1 MILVDTSVW
10 IDVLRDRTG
19 DVVKAFQKK
28 THGETSV
35 LSRFTQ
41 LELLQGAKS
50 DKDWKLLEHYLSTQF
65 YLEATE
71 KTWSDAARIFFE
83 LRRKGITVRSSIDCC
98 IAQVALEHDALL
110 LHKDADFE
118 RIASIRPLRSEWF
131 SAG

>member
-10 IDVLRDRTG
+10 IDVLRDRQG
-19 DVVKAFQKK
+19 DVVESFRKK
-28 THGETSV
+28 THGEILV
-35 LSRFTQ
+35 LSRFSQ

-50 DKDWKLLEHYLSTQF
+50 DKDWKQLDEYLSSQF

-71 KTWSDAARIFFE
+71 RTWSDAARMFFE

-98 IAQVALEHDALL
+98 IAQVALEHDAFL

-118 RIASIRPLRSEWF
+118 RIASIRPLRSEWCPE
-131 SAG
+131 

>member
-10 IDVLRDRTG
+10 IDVLRDRQG
-19 DVVKAFQKK
+19 DVVESFRKK
-28 THGETSV
+28 TYGEILV

-50 DKDWKLLEHYLSTQF
+50 DKDWKQLDEYLSSQF

-131 SAG
+131 PE

>member
-10 IDVLRDRTG
+10 INVLRDRTG
-19 DVVKAFQKK
+19 DVVEAFQKK

-50 DKDWKLLEHYLSTQF
+50 DKDWKQLDEYLSSQF

-71 KTWSDAARIFFE
+71 RTWSDAARIFFE
-83 LRRKGITVRSSIDCC
+83 LRRKEITVRSSIDCC

-110 LHKDADFE
+110 MHKDADFE

>member
-10 IDVLRDRTG
+10 INVLRDRTG
-19 DVVKAFQKK
+19 DVVEAFQKK

-50 DKDWKLLEHYLSTQF
+50 DKDWKQLDEYLSSQF

-71 KTWSDAARIFFE
+71 KTWIDAARIFFE

-118 RIASIRPLRSEWF
+118 RIASIRPLRFEWF
-131 SAG
+131 TV

>member
-10 IDVLRDRTG
+10 INVLRDRTG
-19 DVVKAFQKK
+19 DVVEAFQKK

-50 DKDWKLLEHYLSTQF
+50 DKDWKQLDEYLSSQF

-71 KTWSDAARIFFE
+71 RTWSDAARIFFE

-131 SAG
+131 SPG

>member
-10 IDVLRDRTG
+10 INVLRDRTG
-19 DVVKAFQKK
+19 DVVEAFQEK
-28 THGETSV
+28 THGETSF

-50 DKDWKLLEHYLSTQF
+50 DKDWKQLDEYLSSQF

-71 KTWSDAARIFFE
+71 KTWVDAARIFFE

-110 LHKDADFE
+110 LHKAAVLY
-118 RIASIRPLRSEWF
+118 RYHRQTP
-131 SAG
+131 

>member
-10 IDVLRDRTG
+10 IDVLRDRQG
-19 DVVKAFQKK
+19 DVVESFRKK
-28 THGETSV
+28 TYGEVLV

-50 DKDWKLLEHYLSTQF
+50 GSEWKLLEHYLSTQF

-71 KTWSDAARIFFE
+71 KTWVDAARIFFE

-131 SAG
+131 TE

>member
-10 IDVLRDRTG
+10 IDVLRDRQG
-19 DVVKAFQKK
+19 DVVESFRKK
-28 THGETSV
+28 TYGETLV

-50 DKDWKLLEHYLSTQF
+50 GGEWKLLEQYLSTQF
-65 YLEATE
+65 YLETTE
-71 KTWSDAARIFFE
+71 RTWSDAARIFFE

>member
-19 DVVKAFQKK
+19 DVVEAFQKK

-50 DKDWKLLEHYLSTQF
+50 DKDWKQLDEYLSSQF

-71 KTWSDAARIFFE
+71 RTWSDAARIFFE

-118 RIASIRPLRSEWF
+118 RIASIRSLRSEWF

>member
-10 IDVLRDRTG
+10 IDVLRERQG
-19 DVVKAFQKK
+19 DVVESFRKK
-28 THGETSV
+28 TYGEVLV

-50 DKDWKLLEHYLSTQF
+50 DKDWKQLDEYLSSQF

-71 KTWSDAARIFFE
+71 RTWSDAARIFFE
-83 LRRKGITVRSSIDCC
+83 LRRKGITVRNSIDCC
-98 IAQVALEHDALL
+98 IAQVALEHDAFL

-131 SAG
+131 SPG

>member
-10 IDVLRDRTG
+10 IDILRDRQG
-19 DVVKAFQKK
+19 DVVESFRKK
-28 THGETSV
+28 TYGETLV

-50 DKDWKLLEHYLSTQF
+50 GSEWKLLEHYLSTQF
-65 YLEATE
+65 YLEMTE
-71 KTWSDAARIFFE
+71 RTWSDAARMFFE

-110 LHKDADFE
+110 LHKGADFE

>member
-10 IDVLRDRTG
+10 IDVLRDRQG
-19 DVVKAFQKK
+19 DVVESFRKK
-28 THGETSV
+28 TYGEILV

-50 DKDWKLLEHYLSTQF
+50 DKDWKQLDEYLSSQF

-71 KTWSDAARIFFE
+71 RTWSDAARMFFE

-110 LHKDADFE
+110 LHKDAGFE

>member
-19 DVVKAFQKK
+19 DVVEAFQKK

-50 DKDWKLLEHYLSTQF
+50 DKDWKQLDEYLSSQF

-71 KTWSDAARIFFE
+71 KTWVDAARIFFE

-98 IAQVALEHDALL
+98 IAQVALERDALL
-110 LHKDADFE
+110 LHKDADFD
-118 RIASIRPLRSEWF
+118 RIASIRPLRFEWF
-131 SAG
+131 TV